1 LPAATAR
8 LTAVLSNFRAAG
20 QAAQIWALDIP
31 HWALDIP
38 MVSFFEEFKAQS
50 LAFFEANTPR
60 IQQCLD
66 ELTEAEVWLR
76 PNGSSNSVGNLVLHL
91 CGNITQYV
99 LSSLGGQPDH
109 RARDA
114 EFAAEGGFTKQEL
127 WEKLAAVTAE
137 AARIMAEAS
146 EAELLR
152 VRSVQGFQM
161 SGIGIVVHVTEH
173 YSYHTG
179 QIAFWIKQLKNKDL
193 GFWADKDLNVRD
205 PNGVAAF

>member
-1 LPAATAR
+1 MSGFVGCRA
-8 LTAVLSNFRAAG
+8 FRMT
-20 QAAQIWALDIP
+20 P
-31 HWALDIP
+31 
-38 MVSFFEEFKAQS
+38 FFEEFKAQS
-50 LAFFEANTPR
+50 VAFFEANTPR
-60 IQQCLD
+60 IQQCLN
-66 ELTEAEVWLR
+66 ELSEAEVWLR

-114 EFAAEGGFTKQEL
+114 EFAAQGGFTKQQL
-127 WEKLAAVTAE
+127 WEKLDTITAE
-137 AARIMAEAS
+137 VARVISESS

-152 VRSVQGFQM
+152 LRSVQGFQL

-179 QIAFWIKQLKNKDL
+179 QIAFWTKQLKNKDL
-193 GFWADKDLNVRD
+193 GFWADKDLNAH
-205 PNGVAAF
+205 NQA

>member
-1 LPAATAR
+1 
-8 LTAVLSNFRAAG
+8 
-20 QAAQIWALDIP
+20 
-31 HWALDIP
+31 

-50 LAFFEANTPR
+50 LTFFEANTPR
-60 IQQCLD
+60 IQQCIN
-66 ELTEAEVWLR
+66 ELSEAEVWLR

-99 LSSLGGQPDH
+99 LSSLGGQPDQ

-127 WEKLAAVTAE
+127 WEKLAATTAA
-137 AARIMAEAS
+137 AARVMAAAS

-179 QIAFWIKQLKNKDL
+179 QIAFWTKQLKNKDL
-193 GFWADKDLNVRD
+193 GFWADKDLNAK
-205 PNGVAAF
+205 NA